1 MPQEVLNV
9 ILSAVSIAVT
19 GLVGWGVKA
28 LTTWLNTKIKDSQ
41 INTCLSQL
49 TVIVSDAVMSVFQMF
64 VATLKKNGKFD
75 QVAQTEAK
83 NAALEIIKTQ
93 LTPELIKFIQ
103 NNYGDL
109 EQWLNTKIE
118 AVICDLKA
126 TGTITNK

>member
-41 INTCLSQL
+41 ISNCLSQL
-49 TVIVSDAVMSVFQMF
+49 TVIVSDAVMSVFQTV

-75 QVAQTEAK
+75 QTAQTEAK
-83 NAALEIIKTQ
+83 NAALKIIKTQ
-93 LTPELIKFIQ
+93 LTPELVKFIQ
-103 NNYGDL
+103 DNYGDL